1 MPIPV
6 AAWAAFKGTIKVLAV
21 AYAGYAAYRMSAA
34 HSRSRKVKSVAKMCM
49 LARNTPGIVNLKKR
63 YQIGKWDIRYAIAH
77 TFMVWAFGAAE
88 DLTEAL
94 NQHTTAFFEFNAA
107 YSRGNFGAGRKTPP
121 GTSERYRR

>member
-1 MPIPV
+1 MAVP
-6 AAWAAFKGTIKVLAV
+6 AAVWAAVKVAAV
-21 AYAGYAAYRMSAA
+21 AYTGYAAYKMGRAA
-34 HSRSRKVKSVAKMCM
+34 GRSRKVKSVAKMCM

-63 YQIGKWDIRYAIAH
+63 YQIGKWDIRYAMAH
-77 TFMVWAFGAAE
+77 TFMTWAFGAAE